1 MASSS
6 FKSKYSQLS
15 LDGIQSS
22 ALQANVLFNNKSVIA
37 RQDTDS
43 LINYLGNRNI
53 LFGYETGKSMKNG
66 DDNIFIGYQA
76 GVNTNNSGIVSRNT
90 YLSSTNMFIGA
101 QAGLCNVNGYSNMFI
116 GHNNSKN
123 LTNRFA
129 GGVTNERIFD
139 NISIGA
145 DGSAY
150 GAKTI
155 TLGNRTI
162 THEANT
168 ATLIGYNTSN
178 IGDDTLLIGSDIQ
191 NEGYN
196 SFILHAKGNLN
207 NDLDYYVNINDI
219 FTGFTV
225 VDDGDSFLE
234 FNLDKFIIRDSLIA
248 SNLNVTGDFKSEYN
262 NELNNVSVSGFLDV
276 QDEAIFHHNTIFNN
290 DVRMNDELSVRSN
303 IAIEGNLSVA
313 TNSEFV
319 GDVNFLGAVT
329 FPTNH
334 TFTNDTLFSS
344 EVVFNG
350 NVNMNSDF
358 LVNGKRF
365 LDYLSDI
372 VEGEISLIDYLPP
385 WMNANQALVDA
396 NDFNKDNL
404 GTWIVNDL
412 LQNSYPW
419 LNSNQ
424 GAIKLELFNNED
436 FAPWINKDPKQIS
449 LNEFEYGGLV
459 KNWLVGKY
467 QQDISLSNFA
477 NDNFIKAW
485 ALKEQNLVN
494 LSEFRNNDFIK
505 DWALREQ
512 INVNLSE
519 FNNDH
524 YQWLDELYN
533 KINTNTNINDTFDGA
548 CYFIK
553 NHIAPWLKVNSENIG
568 LTSFCN
574 DITDWENDLIFHG
587 DIEVNGIATLNE
599 IQTNGITTN
608 GNNIFYG
615 NTEIYGSFKSEN
627 LIVTH
632 ETILNSNI
640 TVDGHFKVNS
650 SLEITPNSNVLI
662 YDPLTVNNTTSFHEE
677 ATFYVPFTANGFI
690 TEGSNILKGVTSVEG
705 GLTTDSLEVIESTIL
720 NSNVIVHGN
729 FKVNDAFEITLD
741 NEVLFYDSI
750 DFNSNITFNDDVL
763 FSEGFITLGSNVLKG
778 KTEIDDLY
786 IHKRIEMENE
796 VLMNGDIYLNDSIF
810 MTNSNITIK
819 RGTYTTFNGD
829 VLFDSSFYAN
839 GLNTYGSNLLQG
851 FTEIMD
857 GLIVDSLHVT
867 DEVTLGSNVK
877 IDGSLFVNQDDFVIT
892 ECNIQVNQSFYVNS
906 LTDFYNS
913 VDFHSNVHYYDHVY
927 FNSNVYF
934 TDFTGDGT
942 TLLNGTLRVNDDVL
956 RIENSN
962 IYIRGKVY
970 LLDELIDID
979 FGLSNLF
986 VNMDSYFN
994 SNLSVL
1000 FENQSVLDVFKEETT
1015 VHNRLNVQNKLLV
1028 NENDITLSSNIII
1041 HGELNINDRFI
1052 VSEDKF
1058 IVSEEVNL
1066 LNSVYIEDDDILI
1079 TTSNIE
1085 IIGDIDINERFYVDD
1100 KGSYFHHYDEVL
1112 LEITSN
1118 VNLFTEAFFNK
1129 DVTIS
1134 DANFTIQNDGV
1145 DVFSIQGSNVHFNQS
1160 TLERFQENIHLSGK
1174 MAGDNEFNTIEV
1186 YTDMIFN
1193 SNLVVMGSI
1202 IGNEDN
1208 ILTVD
1213 SSAHFKEEV
1222 LIEDDL
1228 ITQSNIYVYP
1238 SQTDNNSWWKIFSA
1252 PTIDE
1257 DTLKLNSNEAD
1268 LIFRSKNGATMR
1280 FHDTFEESI
1289 INFTGQHRCTIC
1301 LDEEDLTTDLIGRI
1315 VVSTNNYRD
1324 LHNNT
1329 TIRINEAIPI
1339 VKVAQKGNDK
1349 SVFGVIGGIEDD
1361 DNTSKF
1367 SLGHISFVLN
1377 KSVVCKKVMIN
1388 SVGEGAIWVCNLNGP
1403 FENGDYITSSSLHG
1417 FGMRQ
1422 ESDHEKN
1429 YTVAKITCDCEFDL
1443 ESVVYKCEE
1452 FVMDGEIYRK
1462 AFVGCVYC
1470 C

>member
-1 MASSS
+1 MASTS

-22 ALQANVLFNNKSVIA
+22 TLHANVLFNNKSVIA
-37 RQDTDS
+37 RQDTDN

-53 LFGYETGKSMKNG
+53 LFGYETGKSIKNG

-145 DGSAY
+145 EGSAY

-196 SFILHAKGNLN
+196 TFILHAKGNIN

-219 FTGFTV
+219 FTGFTE

-276 QDEAIFHHNTIFNN
+276 QDEAIFHHQTTFNN
-290 DVRMNDELSVRSN
+290 DVRLNDELSVRSN

-424 GAIKLELFNNED
+424 GAIKLELFNNDD

-449 LNEFEYGGLV
+449 LNDFEYGGLV

-494 LSEFRNNDFIK
+494 LSDFRNNGFIK

-519 FNNDH
+519 FNNDN
-524 YQWLDELYN
+524 YQWLDELYT
-533 KINTNTNINDTFDGA
+533 KINTNTNINDNFDGA

-587 DIEVNGIATLNE
+587 DVEINGIATLND
-599 IQTNGITTN
+599 IQTNGITAN

-615 NTEIYGSFKSEN
+615 NTEIYGGFKSEN
-627 LIVTH
+627 LMVTH

-640 TVDGHFKVNS
+640 TVDGHLKVNS
-650 SLEITPNSNVLI
+650 SFEITPNSNVLI
-662 YDPLTVNNTTSFHEE
+662 YDPLTVNNSTSFHEE
-677 ATFYVPFTANGFI
+677 VNFDIPFIANGFI
-690 TEGSNILKGVTSVEG
+690 TEGSNILKGTSIVEG
-705 GLTTDSLEVIESTIL
+705 SLTTYSLEVMESTIL
-720 NSNVIVHGN
+720 NSNVFVHGN
-729 FKVNDAFEITLD
+729 FKVNDAFEVTSD
-741 NEVLFYDSI
+741 
-750 DFNSNITFNDDVL
+750 
-763 FSEGFITLGSNVLKG
+763 
-778 KTEIDDLY
+778 
-786 IHKRIEMENE
+786 NE

-810 MTNSNITIK
+810 MSNSNITVK
-819 RGTYTTFNGD
+819 DHTTTLFYGD
-829 VLFDSSFYAN
+829 VSFESPFHTN
-839 GLNTYGSNLLQG
+839 GFITNGSNLLQG
-851 FTEIMD
+851 FTEILD

-867 DEVTLGSNVK
+867 DEVILGSNVK
-877 IDGSLFVNQDDFVIT
+877 IDGSFFVNQDDFIIT
-892 ECNIQVNQSFYVNS
+892 ECNIQVNQSFYINS
-906 LTDFYNS
+906 ITEFHDN

-934 TDFTGDGT
+934 TDLAGDGT
-942 TLLNGTLRVNDDVL
+942 TTLNGTLRVNDDIF

-1000 FENQSVLDVFKEETT
+1000 FDNQSVLDVFKDETT
-1015 VHNRLNVQNKLLV
+1015 IYNHFNVQDKLFV
-1028 NENDITLSSNIII
+1028 NHDGITLSSNIFVD
-1041 HGELNINDRFI
+1041 GEVNINDHFI
-1052 VSEDKF
+1052 VSSDRF
-1058 IVSEEVNL
+1058 VVSKEVNM
-1066 LNSVYIEDDDILI
+1066 LNSVYIEDDTILI

-1085 IIGDIDINERFYVDD
+1085 LSGDVTINDRFYVDD

-1145 DVFSIQGSNVHFNQS
+1145 DVFSIQGSNVNFKQS
-1160 TLERFQENIHLSGK
+1160 TLEGFQENIHLSGK
-1174 MAGDNEFNTIEV
+1174 MEGDNEFNTIEV

-1193 SNLVVMGSI
+1193 SNVVVLGSI

-1238 SQTDNNSWWKIFSA
+1238 SQPDNSSWWKIFST

-1301 LDEEDLTTDLIGRI
+1301 LDEEDLTSDLIGRI

-1339 VKVAQKGNDK
+1339 VEVVKKESDK
-1349 SVFGVIGGIEDD
+1349 AVFGVIGGIEDD

-1388 SVGEGAIWVCNLNGP
+1388 SVGEGAIWVCNINGL
-1403 FENGDYITSSSLHG
+1403 FENGDYITSSSIRG

-1422 ESDHEKN
+1422 ESDSEKN
-1429 YTVAKITCDCEFDL
+1429 YTVAKITCDCAFDL
-1443 ESVVYKCEE
+1443 DSVVYCCEE
-1452 FVMDGEIYRK
+1452 FLFNGKMYRR